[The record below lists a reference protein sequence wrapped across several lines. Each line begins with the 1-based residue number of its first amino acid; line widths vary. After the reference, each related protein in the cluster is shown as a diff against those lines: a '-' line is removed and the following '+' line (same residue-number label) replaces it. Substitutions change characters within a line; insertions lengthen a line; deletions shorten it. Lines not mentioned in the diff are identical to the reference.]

1 MVLNN
6 RNENAPDCFSSV
18 KSFLFMMIFFKKMG
32 LNFVPFLVAIKDEA
46 SNKKQPNDKSGHS
59 D

>member
-1 MVLNN
+1 
-6 RNENAPDCFSSV
+6 
-18 KSFLFMMIFFKKMG
+18 MMIFFKKMG